1 MRENPN
7 STKKEIRKNM
17 DKAEQRQR
25 AKEMMELGNRIED
38 KIKEAQ
44 DIEKEIER
52 LQIYRNERAE
62 QLLHGLID
70 QEDKK

>member
-1 MRENPN
+1 
-7 STKKEIRKNM
+7 M
-17 DKAEQRQR
+17 DRAEQRQR

-52 LQIYRNERAE
+52 LQIYRIERAE

-70 QEDKK
+70 QDEDKKK

>member
-1 MRENPN
+1 
-7 STKKEIRKNM
+7 M

-38 KIKEAQ
+38 KIKEVQ
-44 DIEKEIER
+44 EIEKEIER

-70 QEDKK
+70 QT

>member
-1 MRENPN
+1 
-7 STKKEIRKNM
+7 M

-70 QEDKK
+70 QEDKKWLLYLS